1 MRNPT
6 FGILY
11 ILLVIVQ
18 MIICNYFQFSPYFVL
33 SILPAMVLCIPL
45 NIGTGMA
52 MVIAFVTG
60 LSVDWL
66 AEGLIGINTIALL
79 PVAYARKTII
89 RIILGEDLISRQESF
104 TFRKNGIVKIGIALL
119 ISYLIF
125 FVIYITFDGAGT
137 RSFWF
142 NLLRFILSLSGSLI
156 AALITTS
163 AITSEERR

>member
-66 AEGLIGINTIALL
+66 AEGLIGINTVALL